1 MKVGDLVRARSDLFT
16 DKDAVSKDTIGIITK
31 KTRTGQSSV
40 TWVVKF
46 PNATYM
52 TVFPWQDLEVISET
66 R

>member
-31 KTRTGQSSV
+31 KNRTGQSSV

-46 PNATYM
+46 PNTTYM
-52 TVFPWQDLEVISET
+52 TVFPWQELEVINES
-66 R
+66 

>member
-31 KTRTGQSSV
+31 KNRTGQSSV

-46 PNATYM
+46 PNTTYM
-52 TVFPWQDLEVISET
+52 TVFPWQDLEVINES
-66 R
+66 

>member
-31 KTRTGQSSV
+31 KNRTGQSSV

-52 TVFPWQDLEVISET
+52 TVFPWQDLEVINES
-66 R
+66 

>member
-31 KTRTGQSSV
+31 KNRTGQSSV

-52 TVFPWQDLEVISET
+52 TVFPWQELEVINES
-66 R
+66 

>member
-31 KTRTGQSSV
+31 KNRTGQSSV

-46 PNATYM
+46 PNTTYM
-52 TVFPWQDLEVISET
+52 TIFPWQDLEVINES
-66 R
+66 

>member
-46 PNATYM
+46 PNTTYM
-52 TVFPWQDLEVISET
+52 TIFPWQDLEVINES
-66 R
+66 

>member
-16 DKDAVSKDTIGIITK
+16 DKDAVSKDTIGSITK

-40 TWVVKF
+40 TWVVKC

-52 TVFPWQDLEVISET
+52 TVFPWQDLEVISDT
-66 R
+66 G